1 MKIVIQDASGDTIST
16 LTGPGSQG
24 LQRVVWPYRGTRKL
38 AVVPTLGPADLRDSI
53 VRARTIGAV
62 LDSVSQAGWDTTFVR
77 TARTVLQPAAGTPPP
92 QMNINCGGGGGP
104 GASPDRPAEGGV
116 VRGNTG
122 VSGCTITANGVN
134 IDGDKYTEL
143 QRLISKAINPN
154 SGVNV
159 FFFGTPGA
167 RGTVGFE
174 ASTGDYLVSMTV
186 AGKTYRQV
194 LHVERVPPG
203 EVRGVASGSSAQP
216 FK

>member
-1 MKIVIQDASGDTIST
+1 MLFRS
-16 LTGPGSQG
+16 LSQG
-24 LQRVVWPYRGTRKL
+24 LQRLVWPYRGTRKL

-53 VRARTIGAV
+53 VRARKIGAV

-77 TARTVLQPAAGTPPP
+77 TARTVLQPAVGAAPP
-92 QMNINCGGGGGP
+92 QMNINCGGGGP
-104 GASPDRPAEGGV
+104 GTSPDRPAEGGI

-122 VSGCTITANGVN
+122 FSGCTITANGVN
-134 IDGDKYTEL
+134 IDSDKYSEL

-154 SGVNV
+154 SGGNV

-186 AGKTYRQV
+186 AGKTYKQV
-194 LHVERVPPG
+194 LHVERVPAG
-203 EVRGVASGSSAQP
+203 DVRGAANGSAGQP
-216 FK
+216 FN